1 MPDKIAKCFFEVVDV
16 NPIAARRRNGHD
28 AQRILLIPFVMCNH
42 IGIFTNL
49 DMTGNSL
56 IDKELYKLTETSI
69 FVFMKNVV
77 ILATGGTIAGVGE
90 PGKDMG
96 YKSGTLTAKEL
107 VDAVPKLSS
116 IANIQVEQVCN
127 INSDDITSALWIKL
141 AKRIAEL
148 QNNPQVDGIVIT
160 HGTDTLE
167 ETAFFLTLTTAGTKP
182 VILTGAMRPATAA
195 APDGPANLIF
205 AVKSAVNIAMDLA
218 SKSHTENKDR
228 APVLVAFADKLISA
242 ENVQK
247 IHPSRLDAFAATD
260 AETARES
267 ETARSLHFEIDGE
280 ESLPKGTLPKVTVL
294 YFNAEADAAQI
305 EFAAK
310 TARGLVIAGAGAGE
324 FSQSWIE
331 TLARI
336 KIPVVI
342 TSRINA
348 GRILPEQLLVPSSI
362 AGYSLPAPKAAVLLR
377 LALTKTAEKSKIQ
390 EFFAKF

>member
-1 MPDKIAKCFFEVVDV
+1 
-16 NPIAARRRNGHD
+16 
-28 AQRILLIPFVMCNH
+28 
-42 IGIFTNL
+42 
-49 DMTGNSL
+49 
-56 IDKELYKLTETSI
+56 
-69 FVFMKNVV
+69 MKNVV

-96 YKSGTLTAKEL
+96 YKSGSLTAKEL
-107 VDAVPKLSS
+107 VDAIPELSS

-148 QNNPQVDGIVIT
+148 QNDSQVDGIVIT

-167 ETAFFLTLTTAGTKP
+167 ETAFFLVLTTAGTKTI
-182 VILTGAMRPATAA
+182 ILTGAMRPATAA

-205 AVKSAVNIAMDLA
+205 AVKSAVNIATDLA
-218 SKSHTENKDR
+218 SKCNSEGKGRDAQHPENDC

-242 ENVQK
+242 ESVQK
-247 IHPSRLDAFAATD
+247 IHPNRLDAFAAMDDSGTSPENETARD
-260 AETARES
+260 AANETARENLREN
-267 ETARSLHFEIDGE
+267 ETVRGIHFEIDGA
-280 ESLPKGTLPKVTVL
+280 ESLPKVTVL

-324 FSQSWIE
+324 FSQSWME
-331 TLARI
+331 ALARI

-348 GRILPEQLLVPSSI
+348 GRILPEQLLVPGTI

-377 LALTKTAEKSKIQ
+377 LALTKTDNPAKIQ

>member
-1 MPDKIAKCFFEVVDV
+1 
-16 NPIAARRRNGHD
+16 
-28 AQRILLIPFVMCNH
+28 
-42 IGIFTNL
+42 
-49 DMTGNSL
+49 
-56 IDKELYKLTETSI
+56 
-69 FVFMKNVV
+69 MKNVV

-96 YKSGTLTAKEL
+96 YKSGSLTAKEL
-107 VDAVPKLSS
+107 VDAIPELSS

-148 QNNPQVDGIVIT
+148 QNDSQVDGIVIT
-160 HGTDTLE
+160 HGSDTLE
-167 ETAFFLTLTTAGTKP
+167 ETAFFLALTTAGTKP

-205 AVKSAVNIAMDLA
+205 AVKSAVNIATDLA
-218 SKSHTENKDR
+218 SKCNSEGKGRDAQHPENDR
-228 APVLVAFADKLISA
+228 APILVAFADKLIPA
-242 ENVQK
+242 ESVQK
-247 IHPSRLDAFAATD
+247 IHPSRLDAFAAMD
-260 AETARES
+260 VETARG
-267 ETARSLHFEIDGE
+267 LHFEIDGE

-310 TARGLVIAGAGAGE
+310 TAQGLVIAGAGAGE
-324 FSQSWIE
+324 FSQSWME
-331 TLARI
+331 ALARI
-336 KIPVVI
+336 QIPVVI

-348 GRILPEQLLVPSSI
+348 GRILPEQLLVPGTI
-362 AGYSLPAPKAAVLLR
+362 AGYGLPAPKAAVLLR
-377 LALTKTAEKSKIQ
+377 LALTKTADKAKIQ

>member
-1 MPDKIAKCFFEVVDV
+1 
-16 NPIAARRRNGHD
+16 
-28 AQRILLIPFVMCNH
+28 
-42 IGIFTNL
+42 
-49 DMTGNSL
+49 
-56 IDKELYKLTETSI
+56 
-69 FVFMKNVV
+69 MKNVV

-96 YKSGTLTAKEL
+96 YKSGSLGAKEL
-107 VDAVPKLSS
+107 VDAVPELSS

-205 AVKSAVNIAMDLA
+205 AVKSAVNIAMNLA
-218 SKSHTENKDR
+218 SKCNSEGKGRDAQHPENDR

-324 FSQSWIE
+324 FSQSWME
-331 TLARI
+331 ALARI
-336 KIPVVI
+336 QIPVVI

-348 GRILPEQLLVPSSI
+348 GRILPEQLLVPGSI
-362 AGYSLPAPKAAVLLR
+362 TGYSLPAPKAAVLLR
-377 LALTKTAEKSKIQ
+377 LALTKTDNPAKIQ

>member
-1 MPDKIAKCFFEVVDV
+1 
-16 NPIAARRRNGHD
+16 
-28 AQRILLIPFVMCNH
+28 
-42 IGIFTNL
+42 
-49 DMTGNSL
+49 
-56 IDKELYKLTETSI
+56 
-69 FVFMKNVV
+69 MKNVV

-90 PGKDMG
+90 PGKDTG
-96 YKSGTLTAKEL
+96 YKSGSLGAKEL
-107 VDAVPKLSS
+107 VDAVPELSS

-148 QNNPQVDGIVIT
+148 QNDSQVDGIVIT

-167 ETAFFLTLTTAGTKP
+167 ETAFFLALTTAGTKTI
-182 VILTGAMRPATAA
+182 ILTGAMRPATAA

-205 AVKSAVNIAMDLA
+205 AVKSAVNIA
-218 SKSHTENKDR
+218 KSRDAQHPENDR
-228 APVLVAFADKLISA
+228 APVLVAFADKLIPA
-242 ENVQK
+242 ESVQK

-260 AETARES
+260 AETTHENLRGNEAARG
-267 ETARSLHFEIDGE
+267 LHFEIDDA
-280 ESLPKGTLPKVTVL
+280 ESLPKVTVL

-324 FSQSWIE
+324 FSQSWME
-331 TLARI
+331 VLARI
-336 KIPVVI
+336 QIPVVI

-348 GRILPEQLLVPSSI
+348 GRILPEQLLVPGTI
-362 AGYSLPAPKAAVLLR
+362 AGYGLPAPKAADLLR
-377 LALTKTAEKSKIQ
+377 LALTKTADKAKIQ

>member
-1 MPDKIAKCFFEVVDV
+1 
-16 NPIAARRRNGHD
+16 
-28 AQRILLIPFVMCNH
+28 
-42 IGIFTNL
+42 
-49 DMTGNSL
+49 
-56 IDKELYKLTETSI
+56 
-69 FVFMKNVV
+69 MKNVV

-96 YKSGTLTAKEL
+96 YKSGSLTAKEL
-107 VDAVPKLSS
+107 VDAIPELSS

-148 QNNPQVDGIVIT
+148 QNDSQVDGIVIT

-167 ETAFFLTLTTAGTKP
+167 ETAFFLALTTAGTKP

-195 APDGPANLIF
+195 EPDGPANLIF
-205 AVKSAVNIAMDLA
+205 AVKSAVNIATDLA
-218 SKSHTENKDR
+218 SKCNSEGKGRDAQHPENDR
-228 APVLVAFADKLISA
+228 APVLVAFADKLIPA
-242 ENVQK
+242 ESVQK

-260 AETARES
+260 AETARENLRGN
-267 ETARSLHFEIDGE
+267 EAARGLHFEIDDA
-280 ESLPKGTLPKVTVL
+280 ESLPKVTVL

-324 FSQSWIE
+324 FSQSWME
-331 TLARI
+331 ALARI
-336 KIPVVI
+336 QIPVVI

-348 GRILPEQLLVPSSI
+348 GRILPEQLLVPGTI
-362 AGYSLPAPKAAVLLR
+362 AGYGLPAPKAAVLLR
-377 LALTKTAEKSKIQ
+377 LALTKTADKAKIQ

>member
-1 MPDKIAKCFFEVVDV
+1 
-16 NPIAARRRNGHD
+16 
-28 AQRILLIPFVMCNH
+28 
-42 IGIFTNL
+42 
-49 DMTGNSL
+49 
-56 IDKELYKLTETSI
+56 
-69 FVFMKNVV
+69 MKNVV

-90 PGKDMG
+90 PGKDTG
-96 YKSGTLTAKEL
+96 YKSGSLTAKEL
-107 VDAVPKLSS
+107 VDAIPELSS
-116 IANIQVEQVCN
+116 IANIQVKQVCN

-167 ETAFFLTLTTAGTKP
+167 ETAFFLALTTAGTKP

-205 AVKSAVNIAMDLA
+205 AVKSAVRAATDLA
-218 SKSHTENKDR
+218 SKKQSEGNDVQHHENDC
-228 APVLVAFADKLISA
+228 APILVAFADKLISA
-242 ENVQK
+242 ESVQK
-247 IHPSRLDAFAATD
+247 IHPNRLDAFAAMD
-260 AETARES
+260 AETARGN
-267 ETARSLHFEIDGE
+267 ETARGLHFEIDGE
-280 ESLPKGTLPKVTVL
+280 ETLPKGTLPKVTVL

-310 TARGLVIAGAGAGE
+310 TAQGLVIAGAGAGE
-324 FSQSWIE
+324 FSQSWME
-331 TLARI
+331 ALARI
-336 KIPVVI
+336 QIPVVI

-348 GRILPEQLLVPSSI
+348 GRILPEQLLVPGTI

-377 LALTKTAEKSKIQ
+377 LALTKTDNPAKIQ

>member
-1 MPDKIAKCFFEVVDV
+1 
-16 NPIAARRRNGHD
+16 
-28 AQRILLIPFVMCNH
+28 
-42 IGIFTNL
+42 
-49 DMTGNSL
+49 
-56 IDKELYKLTETSI
+56 
-69 FVFMKNVV
+69 MKNVV

-96 YKSGTLTAKEL
+96 YKSGSLTAKEL
-107 VDAVPKLSS
+107 VDAVPELIS

-141 AKRIAEL
+141 VKRIAEL
-148 QNNPQVDGIVIT
+148 QNDSQVDGIVIT

-167 ETAFFLTLTTAGTKP
+167 ETAFFLALTTVGTKP

-195 APDGPANLIF
+195 APDGPANLVF
-205 AVKSAVNIAMDLA
+205 AVKSAVNIA
-218 SKSHTENKDR
+218 KSRDAQHPENDR

-242 ENVQK
+242 ESVQK
-247 IHPSRLDAFAATD
+247 IHPNRLDAFAATD
-260 AETARES
+260 AETARDAAN
-267 ETARSLHFEIDGE
+267 ETARGLHFEIDGAD
-280 ESLPKGTLPKVTVL
+280 SLPKGTLPKVTVL

-324 FSQSWIE
+324 FSQSWMDA
-331 TLARI
+331 LARI
-336 KIPVVI
+336 QIPVVI

-348 GRILPEQLLVPSSI
+348 GRILPEQLLVPSTI

-377 LALTKTAEKSKIQ
+377 LALTETANKAKIQ

>member
-1 MPDKIAKCFFEVVDV
+1 
-16 NPIAARRRNGHD
+16 
-28 AQRILLIPFVMCNH
+28 
-42 IGIFTNL
+42 
-49 DMTGNSL
+49 
-56 IDKELYKLTETSI
+56 
-69 FVFMKNVV
+69 MKNVV

-96 YKSGTLTAKEL
+96 YKSGSLTAKEL
-107 VDAVPKLSS
+107 VDAIPELSS

-195 APDGPANLIF
+195 EPDGPANLVF
-205 AVKSAVNIAMDLA
+205 AVKSAVNIATDLA
-218 SKSHTENKDR
+218 SKCNSEGKGRDAQHPENDC

-324 FSQSWIE
+324 FSQSWME
-331 TLARI
+331 ALTRI

-342 TSRINA
+342 TSRINT
-348 GRILPEQLLVPSSI
+348 GRILPGQLLVPSTI

-377 LALTKTAEKSKIQ
+377 LALTNTADKAKIQ
-390 EFFAKF
+390 EFFTKF

>member
-1 MPDKIAKCFFEVVDV
+1 
-16 NPIAARRRNGHD
+16 
-28 AQRILLIPFVMCNH
+28 
-42 IGIFTNL
+42 
-49 DMTGNSL
+49 
-56 IDKELYKLTETSI
+56 
-69 FVFMKNVV
+69 MKNVV

-96 YKSGTLTAKEL
+96 YKSGSLTAKEL
-107 VDAVPKLSS
+107 VDAIPELSS

-141 AKRIAEL
+141 AKRIAEQ
-148 QNNPQVDGIVIT
+148 QNDPQVDGMVIT

-167 ETAFFLTLTTAGTKP
+167 ETAFFLALTTAGTKP

-205 AVKSAVNIAMDLA
+205 AVKSAVNIA
-218 SKSHTENKDR
+218 KSRDAQHPENDR
-228 APVLVAFADKLISA
+228 APVLVAFADKLIPA
-242 ENVQK
+242 ESVQK
-247 IHPSRLDAFAATD
+247 IHPSRLDAFAATND
-260 AETARES
+260 SGTSPENETSRGNETARGI
-267 ETARSLHFEIDGE
+267 HFEIDGE

-310 TARGLVIAGAGAGE
+310 TAHGLVIAGAGAGE
-324 FSQSWIE
+324 FSQSWME
-331 TLARI
+331 ALARI
-336 KIPVVI
+336 QIPVVI

-348 GRILPEQLLVPSSI
+348 GRILPEQLLVPSTI
-362 AGYSLPAPKAAVLLR
+362 AGYSLPAPKAAVLLH
-377 LALTKTAEKSKIQ
+377 LALTKTADKAKIQ